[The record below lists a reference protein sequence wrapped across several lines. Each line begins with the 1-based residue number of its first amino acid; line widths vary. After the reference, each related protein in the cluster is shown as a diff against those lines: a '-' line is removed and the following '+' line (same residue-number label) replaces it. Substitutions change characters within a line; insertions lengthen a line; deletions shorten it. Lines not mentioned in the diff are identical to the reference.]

1 MKFGKIMRRL
11 VETSD
16 PEWAPYC
23 TNYKFLKECVKG
35 LRTSSVQAGAKGTPP
50 DSYTIIQGHAGETTS
65 SERMHPSRQQS
76 LPANRGNSRCDVLNP
91 NDTPRKNDQR
101 VSTSDMVKTMAK
113 LPGEVAFFKLLLAE
127 CNKICHFFGRM
138 QEEFILREQRV
149 QEDMAVIEENA
160 ANMPIMSTQEVVTE
174 QTRSLVLRSLYHLY
188 KDLMQFETYAIMMYC
203 SFSKILK
210 KHDRV
215 TGYNTRIPFMTK
227 VVNKANFASYPVV
240 LEMIQRCEKSYKKHI
255 LRNAGNEEP
264 LEDVHLF
271 IGMIR
276 RMNSSD
282 QKSPDKIQK
291 KP

>member
-1 MKFGKIMRRL
+1 MKFGKTMRRL

-50 DSYTIIQGHAGETTS
+50 DSYTIIQGHAGATS
-65 SERMHPSRQQS
+65 SDRMDPSRQQS
-76 LPANRGNSRCDVLNP
+76 LSANRGNSRCDVLNP
-91 NDTPRKNDQR
+91 NDTPRKNDQP
-101 VSTSDMVKTMAK
+101 VSTSNMVKTMAK

-127 CNKICHFFGRM
+127 CNKIRHFFGRM
-138 QEEFILREQRV
+138 QEEFIRREQRV
-149 QEDMAVIEENA
+149 QEGMAVIDENA
-160 ANMPIMSTQEVVTE
+160 ANTPIMSTQEVVTE

-210 KHDRV
+210 KHDKV
-215 TGYNTRIPFMTK
+215 TGYHTRIPFMTK
-227 VVNKANFASYPVV
+227 VVHKANFASYTVV
-240 LEMIQRCEKSYKKHI
+240 LEMIQRCENSYKKHI

-264 LEDVHLF
+264 REDVHLF

-276 RMNSSD
+276 RMNTSP
-282 QKSPDKIQK
+282 QKSLDKI
-291 KP
+291 